1 MDTKKINKGSA
12 LMVAHRGLSGIEREN
27 TISAFVAAANRSYFG
42 IETDVYRTKD
52 GKYVLFHDGTTGR
65 IGLDNIPITE
75 STYNLLSSVELT
87 DIDGRTRSDLHI
99 ALLSE
104 YVRVCKKYGK
114 KCVLEIKGQFER
126 EHIKDVVDI
135 IKDENYVDGVI
146 FISFHICNLI
156 YMRELLPDQPAQ
168 LLTGEINDNM
178 LKMLLENKLDID
190 VIHTTVTEENIK
202 LLHEN
207 GIKVNV
213 WTVDDPQKGEQYAA
227 WGVDY
232 ITTNIL
238 E

>member
-87 DIDGRTRSDLHI
+87 DVDGRTRSDLHI

>member
-27 TISAFVAAANRSYFG
+27 TIAAFVAAANRSYFG

-87 DIDGRTRSDLHI
+87 DVDGRTRSDLHI

-156 YMRELLPDQPAQ
+156 YMREFLPDQPAQ

-190 VIHTTVTEENIK
+190 VIHTMVTEENIK

>member
-1 MDTKKINKGSA
+1 METKRINKGNT
-12 LMVAHRGLSGIEREN
+12 LMIAHRGLSGIEREN
-27 TISAFVAAANRSYFG
+27 TIAAFVAAANRSYFG

-52 GKYVLFHDGTTGR
+52 GQYVLFHDGSTGR
-65 IGLDNIPITE
+65 IALDNVPITE
-75 STYNLLSSVELT
+75 STYNLLKSIELT
-87 DIDGRTRSDLHI
+87 DTDGRTRSDLHI

-104 YVRVCKKYGK
+104 YVRICKRYGK
-114 KCVLEIKGQFER
+114 KCILEIKGQFEK

-135 IKDENYVDGVI
+135 IKGEDYTDGVI

-156 YMRELLPDQPAQ
+156 NVREYLPDQPAQ

-178 LKMLLENKLDID
+178 LKMLTENKLDID

-202 LLHEN
+202 LLHDH

-213 WTVDDPQKGEQYAA
+213 WTVDDKEKGEQYAL
-227 WGVDY
+227 WGADY